1 MEEINR
7 PRDDGDGGDGDDGGR
22 GRFSGDD
29 CRAAKNEN
37 TRGDVL

>member
-1 MEEINR
+1 MEEIKR
-7 PRDDGDGGDGDDGGR
+7 PRDDGDGDDGSR

>member
-7 PRDDGDGGDGDDGGR
+7 LRDDGDGDDGGR
-22 GRFSGDD
+22 GRFSGHD
-29 CRAAKNEN
+29 CHAAKNEN